1 MYLIRNRTFTK
12 SNIDNNFQFISD
24 SADFK
29 FKGHDINRIRKKLN
43 ELDETMSILYNQYKE
58 MLQFDSIEV
67 VNIDEVNK
75 TMVENEV
82 MIGTEEVISI
92 EPKEEIEIRTN
103 IEEVGN
109 LNIKLRAVIIID
121 KEDTSDV
128 AEFEKSSKIPVK
140 EKIRSAKNQNSD
152 KISCLLDSI
161 IITLLQDITVN
172 TNKSD
177 ENLNDEIK
185 DIDTTKII
193 SKVVATASKEYDNS
207 NANYITAC
215 ETNKTNHDRDYGQIK
230 D

>member
-75 TMVENEV
+75 TIVENEV

-128 AEFEKSSKIPVK
+128 AEFENLLRSPLKKKLDTLKI
-140 EKIRSAKNQNSD
+140 KILIR
-152 KISCLLDSI
+152 L
-161 IITLLQDITVN
+161 
-172 TNKSD
+172 
-177 ENLNDEIK
+177 
-185 DIDTTKII
+185 
-193 SKVVATASKEYDNS
+193 VVY
-207 NANYITAC
+207 
-215 ETNKTNHDRDYGQIK
+215 
-230 D
+230 

>member
-75 TMVENEV
+75 TIVENEV

-140 EKIRSAKNQNSD
+140 EKIRYAKNQNTD
-152 KISCLLDSI
+152 KIILLSLHCYKI
-161 IITLLQDITVN
+161 LQ
-172 TNKSD
+172 
-177 ENLNDEIK
+177 
-185 DIDTTKII
+185 
-193 SKVVATASKEYDNS
+193 
-207 NANYITAC
+207 
-215 ETNKTNHDRDYGQIK
+215 
-230 D
+230 